1 MTRKVSGLFCRCD
14 GRFLVY
20 LAAWGDNEIAVI
32 QKVNYKKT
40 KGNMIME
47 YIIETKNLTKAYGK
61 STVVDNVNIHVPK
74 GKIYG
79 LLGRNGAGKT
89 TLMSML
95 LKLAAPTDGEIEL
108 FGRDYRQ
115 SPKEIYHRIGSIIET
130 PGFYENLTGKENL
143 QILARLRGQHKGG
156 SVQTAL
162 QTVGLEHETKKTF
175 GNYSL
180 GMKQRLGIAAAVMHE
195 PELLILDEPIN
206 GLDPVGISVVRN
218 YLETLCR
225 EKGTTILISSH
236 ILSEIEQ
243 LSDIIG
249 VMNEGKLIEEVTME
263 QLRKR
268 SRQYVEFAVS
278 DPSIAIK
285 LLETSHQITDYSV
298 HDNTIKVYDA
308 ACSCGEINKNFV
320 ENGLLVTKVNLS
332 EENLEDYFS
341 QLIGGGGIA

>member
-1 MTRKVSGLFCRCD
+1 
-14 GRFLVY
+14 
-20 LAAWGDNEIAVI
+20 
-32 QKVNYKKT
+32 
-40 KGNMIME
+40 ME
-47 YIIETKNLTKAYGK
+47 YVIETRNLTKTYGT
-61 STVVDNVNIHVPK
+61 STVVDKVNIHVPK

-89 TLMSML
+89 TIMSMI
-95 LKLAAPTDGEIEL
+95 LKLTTPTDGKIEL
-108 FGRDYRQ
+108 FGKDCKQ
-115 SPKEIYHRIGSIIET
+115 NPKETYNRIGSIIET

-143 QILARLRGQHKGG
+143 QILERLRGGHKKE
-156 SVQTAL
+156 SVQAAL
-162 QTVGLEHETKKTF
+162 QTVGLEYETKKTF

-206 GLDPVGISVVRN
+206 GLDPVGIAVVRN

-243 LSDIIG
+243 LADIIG

-263 QLRKR
+263 QLHKR
-268 SRQYVEFAVS
+268 NRQYIEFAVS
-278 DPSIAIK
+278 KPSVALK
-285 LLETSHQITDYSV
+285 LLETCYQITDCSV
-298 HDNTIKVYDA
+298 HDNTIKIYD
-308 ACSCGEINKNFV
+308 CTHNCGAINKTFV

-332 EENLEDYFS
+332 KENLEDYFS
-341 QLIGGGGIA
+341 ELIGGGGIA